1 MENRILYVDG
11 EISYVEVYDKALSDD
26 EINSISEKVDSNS
39 DFTEIR
45 TKALQDG
52 VANSWVLIGD
62 NSTSGNGATYG
73 YKNYGEY
80 FEERVRWELIGSP
93 MINRERYVINSGV
106 DGADSESINTN
117 FDKWVAEFDPEIVS
131 IMIGGNEKVTA
142 EEFEANLKEII
153 EKSRE
158 INMLL
163 KK

>member
-1 MENRILYVDG
+1 
-11 EISYVEVYDKALSDD
+11 
-26 EINSISEKVDSNS
+26 
-39 DFTEIR
+39 
-45 TKALQDG
+45 
-52 VANSWVLIGD
+52 
-62 NSTSGNGATYG
+62 
-73 YKNYGEY
+73 
-80 FEERVRWELIGSP
+80 

-106 DGADSESINTN
+106 DGSDSESINTN

-131 IMIGGNEKVTA
+131 IMIGGNEKGTA